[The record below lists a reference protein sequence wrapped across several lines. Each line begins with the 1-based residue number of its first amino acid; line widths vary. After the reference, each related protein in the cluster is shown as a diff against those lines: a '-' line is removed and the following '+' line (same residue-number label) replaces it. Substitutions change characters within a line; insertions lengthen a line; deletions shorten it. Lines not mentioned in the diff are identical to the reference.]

1 MTKTMDTRMHQD
13 NYEFPTKIGK
23 EDRSNLSLCH
33 RVMKMS
39 GAGVFFRAGQD
50 LCPQFLY
57 PDTGLGGT
65 QQQLVETQT
74 LLQSCQ
80 SLCPFVSGKLS
91 AFVPTTR
98 KLRPMP
104 LREATSC
111 WSLACDGIL
120 LSTRQMQRT
129 RLARSSR

>member
-1 MTKTMDTRMHQD
+1 MAKTMDTRMHQD

-23 EDRSNLSLCH
+23 EDRSTLSLCH

-57 PDTGLGGT
+57 PDTSFCGT

-74 LLQSCQ
+74 LL
-80 SLCPFVSGKLS
+80 
-91 AFVPTTR
+91 
-98 KLRPMP
+98 
-104 LREATSC
+104 
-111 WSLACDGIL
+111 
-120 LSTRQMQRT
+120 
-129 RLARSSR
+129 